1 MSRRV
6 KILVVVIAGVLAAAL
21 LYLRVLARRIFFED
35 VQRVEQAAR
44 AQLSAAA
51 LESESG
57 GKQSVTLYFPASNQG
72 KLVAESRSMPMAAN
86 DSDRIRQI
94 VLALIAGP
102 TQAAGRALP
111 PSAEVRAVFLTSDG
125 TAYLDLSNLALT
137 GFLPGIE
144 SETLAIYSIVNSLAA
159 NVPAVKK
166 VKILVQGQEVET
178 LDGHADLT
186 GEFAPDMSRVQGSP

>member
-1 MSRRV
+1 M
-6 KILVVVIAGVLAAAL
+6 VVVVGVLVAAL
-21 LYLRVLARRIFFED
+21 LYLRVLAKRIFFED

-51 LESESG
+51 LESESA
-57 GKQSVTLYFPASNQG
+57 GKQPVTLYFPSNQG
-72 KLVAESRSMPMAAN
+72 KLVAESRSMTMAAN

-125 TAYLDLSNLALT
+125 TVYLDLSSSALT

-144 SETLAIYSIVNSLAA
+144 SETLAIYSIVDSLAS

-166 VKILVQGQEVET
+166 VKLLVQGQEVET

-186 GEFAPDMSRVQGSP
+186 NELVPDMARVQSGP

>member
-1 MSRRV
+1 MSRRAR
-6 KILVVVIAGVLAAAL
+6 ILVVVVVGVLAAAL
-21 LYLRVLARRIFFED
+21 LYLRVLAKRIFFED
-35 VQRVEQAAR
+35 VQRGEQVAR

-57 GKQSVTLYFPASNQG
+57 GKQLVTLYFPSPDHV
-72 KLVAESRSMPMAAN
+72 KLAAESRSMTMAPD

-102 TQAAGRALP
+102 TQGAGRALP
-111 PSAEVRAVFLTSDG
+111 PSADVRAVFLTADG
-125 TAYLDLSNLALT
+125 TAYLDLSSSALT

-144 SETLAIYSIVNSLAA
+144 SETLVVYSVVNSLAA
-159 NVPAVKK
+159 NVQAVKK

-186 GEFAPDMSRVQGSP
+186 GEFAPDMSRVQ

>member
-1 MSRRV
+1 MSRRT
-6 KILVVVIAGVLAAAL
+6 KILVVVIVGALAAAL
-21 LYLRVLARRIFFED
+21 LYLRVLAKHIFFED
-35 VQRVEQAAR
+35 VQHTEQSAR
-44 AQLSAAA
+44 AQLNATA
-51 LESESG
+51 LGSESG
-57 GKQSVTLYFPASNQG
+57 GKRSVTLYFPSSSNQG
-72 KLVAESRSMPMAAN
+72 KLVAEGRSMTMAEN

-102 TQAAGRALP
+102 TQGGGRPLP
-111 PSAEVRAVFLTSDG
+111 PSADVRAVFLTSDG
-125 TAYLDLSNLALT
+125 TAYLDLSSSALS

-166 VKILVQGQEVET
+166 VKILVQGQEAET

-186 GEFAPDMSRVQGSP
+186 GAFAPDASRAR

>member
-6 KILVVVIAGVLAAAL
+6 KILVIVVLGVLAAAL
-21 LYLRVLARRIFFED
+21 LYLRVLARRIFREEAP
-35 VQRVEQAAR
+35 RTEQAAR

-57 GKQSVTLYFPASNQG
+57 GKKSVALYFPSPDQG
-72 KLVAESRSMPMAAN
+72 KLVTESRSMPLAAN

-94 VLALIAGP
+94 VLALVAGP
-102 TQAAGRALP
+102 TQEAGRALP
-111 PSAEVRAVFLTSDG
+111 PTADVRAVFLTSDG
-125 TAYLDLSNLALT
+125 TAYLDLSSSALT

-144 SETLAIYSIVNSLAA
+144 SETLAVYSIVNSLAA

-178 LDGHADLT
+178 LDGHVDLT
-186 GEFAPDMSRVQGSP
+186 GEFAPDMTRAQSGP

>member
-1 MSRRV
+1 MSRPA
-6 KILVVVIAGVLAAAL
+6 KILLVVVVGALAAAV
-21 LYLRVLARRIFFED
+21 LYLRVLARHIFED
-35 VQRVEQAAR
+35 VQRSEQTAR
-44 AQLSAAA
+44 AQLNATA

-57 GKQSVTLYFPASNQG
+57 GKQSVTLYFPSSSNQG
-72 KLVAESRSMPMAAN
+72 KLVAEGRSMTVAAN

-102 TQAAGRALP
+102 TQGGGRPLP
-111 PSAEVRAVFLTSDG
+111 PSADVRAVFLTSDG
-125 TAYLDLSNLALT
+125 TAYLDLSNSALS

-144 SETLAIYSIVNSLAA
+144 SETLAIYSIVDSLAA

-166 VKILVQGQEVET
+166 VKILVQGQEAET

-186 GEFAPDMSRVQGSP
+186 GEFAPDLSRVQ

>member
-1 MSRRV
+1 MSRRT
-6 KILVVVIAGVLAAAL
+6 KILVLVVVGALAAAL
-21 LYLRVLARRIFFED
+21 LYLRVLAKHIFHED
-35 VQRVEQAAR
+35 VQRTEQAAR
-44 AQLSAAA
+44 AELNATA

-57 GKQSVTLYFPASNQG
+57 GRQLVTLYFPSSNQR
-72 KLVAESRSMPMAAN
+72 KLVSEGRSMTMAAN

-102 TQAAGRALP
+102 TQGGGGPLP
-111 PSAEVRAVFLTSDG
+111 PSADVRAVFLTSDG
-125 TAYLDLSNLALT
+125 TAYLDLSNSALS

-144 SETLAIYSIVNSLAA
+144 SETLAIYSIVDSLAA

-166 VKILVQGQEVET
+166 VRILVQGQEAET

-186 GEFAPDMSRVQGSP
+186 GEFAPDMSRVQ

>member
-1 MSRRV
+1 MSQRA
-6 KILVVVIAGVLAAAL
+6 KILVVVIVGALAAAV
-21 LYLRVLARRIFFED
+21 LYLRVLAKRTFFED
-35 VQRVEQAAR
+35 VQRTEQAAR
-44 AQLSAAA
+44 AQLNATA

-57 GKQSVTLYFPASNQG
+57 GKQSVTLYFPSSSNQG
-72 KLVAESRSMPMAAN
+72 KLVAEVRTMTMAVN

-102 TQAAGRALP
+102 TQGGGRPLP
-111 PSAEVRAVFLTSDG
+111 PSADVRAVFLTKDG
-125 TAYLDLSNLALT
+125 TAYLDLSSSALS

-159 NVPAVKK
+159 NVPAVKR
-166 VKILVQGQEVET
+166 VKILVQGQEAET

-186 GEFAPDMSRVQGSP
+186 GEFAPDISRAQ

>member
-1 MSRRV
+1 MF
-6 KILVVVIAGVLAAAL
+6 VVVGALAAAL
-21 LYLRVLARRIFFED
+21 LYLRVLAKHIFFED
-35 VQRVEQAAR
+35 AQHTEQAAR
-44 AQLSAAA
+44 AQLNATA

-57 GKQSVTLYFPASNQG
+57 GKQSVALYFPSSSNPE
-72 KLVAESRSMPMAAN
+72 KLVAEGRSMTMATN

-102 TQAAGRALP
+102 TQGGGRLLS
-111 PSAEVRAVFLTSDG
+111 PSADVRAVFLTPDG
-125 TAYLDLSNLALT
+125 TAYLDLSSSALS

-159 NVPAVKK
+159 NVPTVKR
-166 VKILVQGQEVET
+166 VKILVQGQEAET

-186 GEFAPDMSRVQGSP
+186 GEFAPDMSRVQ

>member
-1 MSRRV
+1 MSRRA
-6 KILVVVIAGVLAAAL
+6 KILVVVVVGVLAAAL
-21 LYLRVLARRIFFED
+21 LYLRVLARHIFFED
-35 VQRVEQAAR
+35 GQRTEQAAR

-57 GKQSVTLYFPASNQG
+57 GKQSVTLYFPSSSNPG
-72 KLVAESRSMPMAAN
+72 KLVAEGRSMTMAAN

-94 VLALIAGP
+94 MLALIAGP
-102 TQAAGRALP
+102 TQGGGGPLP
-111 PSAEVRAVFLTSDG
+111 PSADVRAVFLTPDG
-125 TAYLDLSNLALT
+125 TAYLDLSSSALS

-144 SETLAIYSIVNSLAA
+144 SETLAVYSIVDSLAT

-166 VKILVQGQEVET
+166 VKILVQGQEAET

-186 GEFAPDMSRVQGSP
+186 GEFAPDMSRVH

>member
-1 MSRRV
+1 MSRRA
-6 KILVVVIAGVLAAAL
+6 KILVIVVVGVLAAAL
-21 LYLRVLARRIFFED
+21 LYLRVLANRIFFED
-35 VQRVEQAAR
+35 AQRLEQAAR

-57 GKQSVTLYFPASNQG
+57 GKQLVTLYFPSPNQG
-72 KLVAESRSMPMAAN
+72 KLVAEGRSMPIVASDN
-86 DSDRIRQI
+86 DRIRQI

-102 TQAAGRALP
+102 TQEAGRALP
-111 PSAEVRAVFLTSDG
+111 PSADVRAVFLTSEG
-125 TAYLDLSNLALT
+125 TAYLDLSSSALT

-144 SETLAIYSIVNSLAA
+144 SETLAVYSIVNSVAA

-186 GEFAPDMSRVQGSP
+186 GEFAPDMARAQSGP

>member
-1 MSRRV
+1 MSRRA
-6 KILVVVIAGVLAAAL
+6 KILVVVIVGALAAAM
-21 LYLRVLARRIFFED
+21 LYLRVLAKRTFFED
-35 VQRVEQAAR
+35 VQRTEQAAR
-44 AQLSAAA
+44 AQLNATA

-57 GKQSVTLYFPASNQG
+57 GKQPVTLYFPSSSNQG
-72 KLVAESRSMPMAAN
+72 KLVAEVRSMTMAVN

-102 TQAAGRALP
+102 TQGGGRPLP
-111 PSAEVRAVFLTSDG
+111 PSADVRAVFLTKAG
-125 TAYLDLSNLALT
+125 IAYLDLSSSALS

-166 VKILVQGQEVET
+166 VKILVQGQEAET

-186 GEFAPDMSRVQGSP
+186 GEFAPDTSRAQ

>member
-1 MSRRV
+1 M
-6 KILVVVIAGVLAAAL
+6 VVVVGALAAAL
-21 LYLRVLARRIFFED
+21 LYLRTLATHIFFED
-35 VQRVEQAAR
+35 AQHTEQAAR
-44 AQLSAAA
+44 AQLNASA

-57 GKQSVTLYFPASNQG
+57 GKQSVALYFPSSSNPE
-72 KLVAESRSMPMAAN
+72 KLVAEGRSMTMATN

-102 TQAAGRALP
+102 TQGGGRPLS
-111 PSAEVRAVFLTSDG
+111 PSADVRAVFLTPDG
-125 TAYLDLSNLALT
+125 TAYLDLSSSALS

-159 NVPAVKK
+159 NVPTVKR
-166 VKILVQGQEVET
+166 VKILVQGQEAET

-186 GEFAPDMSRVQGSP
+186 GEFAPDMSRVQ

>member
-1 MSRRV
+1 
-6 KILVVVIAGVLAAAL
+6 VVVVVGALAAAL
-21 LYLRVLARRIFFED
+21 LYLRVLAKHIFFED
-35 VQRVEQAAR
+35 AQHTEQAAR
-44 AQLSAAA
+44 AQLNASA

-57 GKQSVTLYFPASNQG
+57 GKQSVTLYFPSSSNQE
-72 KLVAESRSMPMAAN
+72 KLVAEGRSMTMAAN

-102 TQAAGRALP
+102 TQGGGRPLP
-111 PSAEVRAVFLTSDG
+111 PSADVRAVFLTPDG
-125 TAYLDLSNLALT
+125 TAYLDLSSSALG

-144 SETLAIYSIVNSLAA
+144 SETLAIYSIVNSLAS
-159 NVPAVKK
+159 NVPAVKR

-186 GEFAPDMSRVQGSP
+186 GEFAPDMSRVQ

>member
-1 MSRRV
+1 MSRRA
-6 KILVVVIAGVLAAAL
+6 KILVVAIVGALAAAV
-21 LYLRVLARRIFFED
+21 LYLRVLAKRTFFED
-35 VQRVEQAAR
+35 VQRTEQAAR
-44 AQLSAAA
+44 AQLNATA

-57 GKQSVTLYFPASNQG
+57 SKQSVTLYFPSSSNQG
-72 KLVAESRSMPMAAN
+72 KLVAEVRSMTMAVN

-102 TQAAGRALP
+102 TQGGGRPLP
-111 PSAEVRAVFLTSDG
+111 PSADVRAVFLTKEG
-125 TAYLDLSNLALT
+125 IAYLDLSSSALS

-144 SETLAIYSIVNSLAA
+144 SETLAIYSIVDSLAA

-166 VKILVQGQEVET
+166 VKILVQGQEAET

-186 GEFAPDMSRVQGSP
+186 ADFVPDMSRAQ